1 MKSVKESLERLIN
14 FDKKTFDV
22 IIKIA
27 NPKVTEDDLKPMFPD
42 GWANDSHWPAE
53 DTETPA
59 ERWKRWQPHQLRI
72 DADLERMVGCYDT
85 DDDC

>member
-1 MKSVKESLERLIN
+1 MKSVKESLERLIE

-27 NPKVTEDDLKPMFPD
+27 NPKVDDEDLKPMFPE
-42 GWANDSHWPAE
+42 GWANDSRWPE
-53 DTETPA
+53 DTETNS
-59 ERWKRWQPHQLRI
+59 ERWAKWQPHQIRI
-72 DADLERMVGCYDT
+72 DDDLERMMGCYDS